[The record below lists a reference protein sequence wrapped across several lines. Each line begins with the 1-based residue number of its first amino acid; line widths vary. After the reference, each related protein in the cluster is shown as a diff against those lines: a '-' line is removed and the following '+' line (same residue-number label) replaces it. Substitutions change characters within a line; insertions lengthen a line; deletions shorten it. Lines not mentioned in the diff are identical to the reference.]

1 MASTRNPLRMEL
13 DELLPRRADDPLVL
27 LTKQDLDP
35 FSVDELKAR
44 IVVLEAE
51 VVRVR
56 HKIEGAVNHLASA
69 EALFKQ

>member
-1 MASTRNPLRMEL
+1 MDL

-35 FSVDELKAR
+35 FSVEELNTR
-44 IVVLEAE
+44 IAVLEAE
-51 VVRVR
+51 IGRVR

-69 EALFKQ
+69 EALFKR